1 MTRIARLAP
10 SLLILASLSAVGA
23 QPGQQP
29 PQFKANVKQKGSD
42 GTTSTGTMYFGG
54 GKIRTELASDGDT
67 TIMLV
72 DPAARAQYVLMPS
85 DKVYMQMP
93 MGQGPVSGP
102 LPRPS
107 DPTNPCA
114 AGSGNTDCVKGS
126 SESVNGHNAIRWE
139 YTNSDGVH
147 TRAWISPKL
156 RYAVKTEDDDGNATE
171 LSNIA
176 EGSQPAS
183 LFSIPTGYTKMDMGG
198 MAAGAPTQ
206 AGRGRGRGNANDPI
220 AAAMANMP
228 PEMQAQMAAA
238 MRGEGP
244 KGGRGTVAPSGSA
257 WEKGNGFVVSLTIA
271 ATQTDGP
278 KTSSVPGSTT
288 KEQSSY
294 SIKWTGS
301 FPLNFGSPSAG
312 VPGGSG
318 PQWTLLA
325 GQKDI
330 GTTAANKVPITLSV
344 TTEAKVDRSWT
355 SDCRESGVG
364 ELDPGTYQERMSAT
378 TQKSVSVTETTV
390 ELIGQGNLKLSS
402 DLKTY
407 DLVAGIGQ
415 GGAQEI
421 TNVHTEAT
429 GCRDKKLH
437 KEDKTRT
444 HTAEYGATVD
454 LKGEPLPATVSTI
467 SGSKKMPLRIDG
479 RELNATVTWTITPIR

>member
-10 SLLILASLSAVGA
+10 SLLFIMAVSAVSA

-29 PQFKANVKQKGSD
+29 PQFKASVKQKGSD

-54 GKIRTELASDGDT
+54 AKIRTELASDGDT

-102 LPRPS
+102 VPRPS

-114 AGSGNTDCVKGS
+114 GGSGNTDCVKGS
-126 SESVNGHNAIRWE
+126 SESVNGHNAIRWD
-139 YTNSDGVH
+139 YTNSDGVR

-156 RYAVKTEDDDGNATE
+156 RFAVKTEDDDGNSME

-176 EGSQPAS
+176 EGAQPAN
-183 LFSIPTGYTKMDMGG
+183 LFSIPSGYSKMDMGG
-198 MAAGAPTQ
+198 GGSGATQ

-244 KGGRGTVAPSGSA
+244 KGRGAVAPTGSA
-257 WEKGNGFVVSLTIA
+257 WEKGSGFVVSITMT

-278 KTSSVPGSTT
+278 TTRTEPGSTST
-288 KEQSSY
+288 ERRSY
-294 SIKWTGS
+294 SVKWTGS
-301 FPLNFGSPSAG
+301 LPLNFGSPGAG
-312 VPGGSG
+312 VPGAPG

-330 GTTAANKVPITLSV
+330 GTAAANKVPITLAV
-344 TTEAKVDRSWT
+344 TTQATVDRSWT
-355 SDCRESGVG
+355 SDCRASGIG
-364 ELDPGTYQERMSAT
+364 ELDPGTYQERMSGSL
-378 TQKSVSVTETTV
+378 QKSVPATEQSVV
-390 ELIGQGNLKLSS
+390 LIGQGNLKLSS

-415 GGAQEI
+415 AEGEEV
-421 TNVHTEAT
+421 TKTHNETT
-429 GCRDKKLH
+429 GCRDKQLH
-437 KEDKTRT
+437 KEDKTRD
-444 HTAEYGATVD
+444 HRASYAFGLD
-454 LKGEPLPATVSTI
+454 LKGEPLPSTVSTI
-467 SGSKKMPLRIDG
+467 SGSKKMPVRIDG
-479 RELNATVTWTITPIR
+479 HELNANVTWTITPIR

>member
-10 SLLILASLSAVGA
+10 SLLFITALSAVSA
-23 QPGQQP
+23 QQP

-54 GKIRTELASDGDT
+54 AKIRTELASDGDT
-67 TIMLV
+67 TVMLV
-72 DPAARAQYVLMPS
+72 DPTARSQYVLMPS
-85 DKVYMQMP
+85 DKIYMQMP

-102 LPRPS
+102 VPRPS
-107 DPTNPCA
+107 DPINPCA
-114 AGSGNTDCVKGS
+114 GGSGNTDCVKGS
-126 SESVNGHNAIRWE
+126 SESVNGHNAIRWD
-139 YTNSDGVH
+139 YTNSDGVR
-147 TRAWISPKL
+147 TRAWISPRL
-156 RYAVKTEDDDGNATE
+156 RFAVKTEDDDGNAME

-176 EGSQPAS
+176 EGTQPAN
-183 LFSIPTGYTKMDMGG
+183 LFSIPSGYTKMDMGG
-198 MAAGAPTQ
+198 VGGVGAGNATP
-206 AGRGRGRGNANDPI
+206 AGRARGRGNANDPI
-220 AAAMANMP
+220 AAMMANLP
-228 PEMQAQMAAA
+228 PEQQAQMAAA
-238 MRGEGP
+238 MRGEGA
-244 KGGRGTVAPSGSA
+244 KGGRGTVAPTGSA
-257 WEKGNGFVVSLTIA
+257 WEKGNGFVVSMTIT

-288 KEQSSY
+288 KDQSSY

-312 VPGGSG
+312 VPGGPG

-330 GTTAANKVPITLSV
+330 GTAAANKVPIALSV

-355 SDCRESGVG
+355 SDCRESGIG

-378 TQKSVSVTETTV
+378 MQKSVSVTEMTV

-415 GGAQEI
+415 RRGQEV
-421 TNVHTEAT
+421 TNAHTETT
-429 GCRDKKLH
+429 GCRDKQLH
-437 KEDKTRT
+437 KEDKTST
-444 HTAEYGATVD
+444 HTADYGVTLD

-479 RELNATVTWTITPIR
+479 RELNANVTWTITPIR

>member
-10 SLLILASLSAVGA
+10 SLLLLAGLSAVSA
-23 QPGQQP
+23 QPS
-29 PQFKANVKQKGSD
+29 PQFKANVKTKGSD

-54 GKIRTELASDGDT
+54 AKIRTELTSDGDST
-67 TIMLV
+67 VMLV
-72 DPAARAQYVLMPS
+72 DPAARSQYVLMAS
-85 DKVYMQMP
+85 EKVYMQMP
-93 MGQGPVSGP
+93 IGQGPVSGP
-102 LPRPS
+102 VPRPS
-107 DPTNPCA
+107 DPMNPCA

-126 SESVNGHNAIRWE
+126 SESINGHTAIRWE

-156 RYAVKTEDDDGNATE
+156 RFAVKTEDDDGNAME

-183 LFSIPTGYTKMDMGG
+183 LFSIPTGYSKMDMGA
-198 MAAGAPTQ
+198 MANGNPTP
-206 AGRGRGRGNANDPI
+206 AGRGRGRGNGNDPI
-220 AAAMANMP
+220 AAVMANMS

-244 KGGRGTVAPSGSA
+244 KGGRGTVAPTGSA
-257 WEKGNGFVVSLTIA
+257 WEKGNGFVVSITIT
-271 ATQTDGP
+271 ATQSAGP
-278 KTSSVPGSTT
+278 TTRTEPGSTT

-301 FPLNFGSPSAG
+301 LPLNFGSPAAG
-312 VPGGSG
+312 VPGTPG

-330 GTTAANKVPITLSV
+330 GSAAANKVPITLSV
-344 TTEAKVDRSWT
+344 TTDAKLDRSWT
-355 SDCRESGVG
+355 SDCRASAVG

-378 TQKSVSVTETTV
+378 MQKSVSIV
-390 ELIGQGNLKLSS
+390 EPSTMLIGQGNLKLSG

-407 DLVAGIGQ
+407 DLVAGIGSVE
-415 GGAQEI
+415 GEEVTKI
-421 TNVHTEAT
+421 HTETT
-429 GCRDKKLH
+429 GCRDKQLH
-437 KEDKTRT
+437 KEDKTRNNQR
-444 HTAEYGATVD
+444 ANYAAGLD

-467 SGSKKMPLRIDG
+467 TGSKKMPIRIDG
-479 RELNATVTWTITPIR
+479 RELNANVTWTITPIR